1 MGKVDISIVP
11 KTEIDPFFPTVF
23 IAEWYHSTAQNM
35 KFSIKEIS
43 IEEIQLA
50 VSFRCV

>member
-1 MGKVDISIVP
+1 MGKVDISVVP

-23 IAEWYHSTAQNM
+23 SRMVYHSTAQNM

-43 IEEIQLA
+43 IKEIQ
-50 VSFRCV
+50 